1 MKNVNVNRK
10 TTHMDTYLDVNTHQD
25 ERRKL
30 RKVKTLIH
38 RAISL
43 PTTLED
49 RTKELNHITNA
60 MQAYCYM
67 KYVISSIVTS
77 KAHTF
82 THTRRNSG
90 AVFRLSKTIQPTKI
104 L

>member
-10 TTHMDTYLDVNTHQD
+10 ATHMDIYLDFNSHQD
-25 ERRKL
+25 DPRKL
-30 RKVKTLIH
+30 SKVKTSIH
-38 RAISL
+38 QAISI
-43 PTTLED
+43 PITLED

-60 MQAYCYM
+60 MQAYCYT
-67 KYVISSIVTS
+67 KYVISSIESS

-90 AVFRLSKTIQPTKI
+90 DDFQPTKI